1 MTFFTSF
8 RLRWMLFNSLASR
21 KGGGG
26 GGGDLGDCSVTK
38 REAHDAKFSKNFA
51 GNDVY

>member
-8 RLRWMLFNSLASR
+8 RLRWMLYNSLASR
-21 KGGGG
+21 KGGG